1 MLNILRRI
9 VEEVNAAQGL
19 EQVLALIV
27 NRVKA
32 NMAVDVCSI
41 YLWDHKSHYILMAT
55 DGLHLQSVGSVRLQ
69 HNQGLVGLVAGR
81 EETVNLHNATENPSY
96 VYFPETGEEQYP
108 SFLGVPII
116 HKRSVLGVLV
126 VQRHEPR
133 KFDTDQEAFLIT
145 VAAQLASVIAHA
157 EAVGD
162 SIVLGNLSL
171 AAGKPIYGL
180 AGAPGVAFGN
190 AVVVYPPAD
199 LDAVPDRQITDTQAE
214 QLVFID
220 AVSSV
225 RDDLQK
231 LTDNLR
237 QVLSAEE
244 RALFDAYQL
253 MLGSDALV
261 ENTLARIREGN
272 WASGALRKT
281 IEDYVHAFDN
291 VQDAYIKERV
301 EDVRDLGRRILSY
314 LQKSGRS
321 GYQFPKGSILVGD
334 IITATMLAEVS
345 IKNLAGVVSRR
356 GSTTSHVAILA
367 RAFNVPAVMGAADM
381 PIARVDGQP
390 LIVDGYQ
397 GRVYISPPDAVTQE
411 YRRLRVEEDELSAE
425 LANLKEL
432 PAQTTDGFSVHLY
445 ANTGLIADVS
455 PALSSGAEGVGLYR
469 TEFPF
474 MIRERFP
481 SEDEQTQIYRQVLTA
496 FAPRPVTLRTLDVGG
511 DKALPYF
518 PIEEENPFL
527 GWRGIRITLDH
538 PEIFLVQVR
547 AMLRANAGIGN
558 MRILLPM
565 ITTVDEVD
573 TAIRMIRRAH
583 HELLD
588 NGITIEMPE
597 VGVMVEVPAAVYQV
611 ASLAKRADFISVGT
625 NDLSQYLLA
634 VDRNN
639 PRVAS
644 LYDCLHPSVIRVLM
658 IIVAA
663 CKEAG
668 KPVHICGEMAAD
680 PYAVLLLLGMGVDS
694 LSVNAASIPRMK
706 YIIRNFSQANA
717 EEILHL
723 SLEYEHGQSIR
734 HFLHSV
740 LVEHGLDGL
749 VHAGRANIEAM
760 KA

>member
-19 EQVLALIV
+19 EQVLELIV

-32 NMAVDVCSI
+32 NMDVDVCSI
-41 YLWDHKSHYILMAT
+41 YLSDHKSSYILMAT
-55 DGLHLQSVGSVRLQ
+55 DGLHRQSVGTVRLQ
-69 HNQGLVGLVAGR
+69 IGQGLVGLVAER
-81 EETVNLHNATENPSY
+81 EETVNLHNATENPLY

-126 VQRHEPR
+126 VQRHVPE
-133 KFDTDQEAFLIT
+133 KFDTNQEAFLIT
-145 VAAQLASVIAHA
+145 VAAQLAGVIAHA

-171 AAGKPIYGL
+171 AAGKPILGL
-180 AGAPGVAFGN
+180 GGAPGVAFGR

-199 LDAVPDRQITDTQAE
+199 LDAVPDRQVSDIQAE
-214 QLVFID
+214 QLIFID

-231 LTDNLR
+231 LTDGLR
-237 QVLSAEE
+237 TILSTEE

-281 IEDYVHAFDN
+281 VDDYVHAFDN

-301 EDVRDLGRRILSY
+301 EDVRDLGRRVLSY
-314 LQKSGRS
+314 LQKGGRG
-321 GYQFPKGSILVGD
+321 GYEIPKGSVLVGD
-334 IITATMLAEVS
+334 SISATMLAEMPL
-345 IKNLAGVVSRR
+345 KNLAGVISRR
-356 GSTTSHVAILA
+356 GSSTSHVAILA

-381 PIARVDGQP
+381 PLAQIDGKQ

-397 GRVYISPPDAVTQE
+397 GRVYIDPPEAVAHE
-411 YRRLRVEEDELSAE
+411 YRRLRQEEDELSAQ
-425 LANLKEL
+425 LADLKEL
-432 PAQTTDGFSVHLY
+432 PAQTTDGVTVHLL
-445 ANTGLIADVS
+445 ANTGLISDVS
-455 PALSSGAEGVGLYR
+455 PALNSGAEGVGLYR

-474 MIRERFP
+474 MVRERFP
-481 SEDEQTQIYRQVLTA
+481 SEDEQTEIYRQVLLA

-518 PIEEENPFL
+518 PIDEENPFL

-573 TAIRMIRRAH
+573 TAMRLLRRAH

-588 NGITIEMPE
+588 NGLTIEMPQ

-611 ASLAKRADFISVGT
+611 AVLAKRVDFISVGT

-644 LYDCLHPSVIRVLM
+644 LYDCLHPSVIRVIM
-658 IIVAA
+658 EIVAA
-663 CKEAG
+663 CKLAD
-668 KPVHICGEMAAD
+668 KPIHICGEMAAD
-680 PYAVLLLLGMGVDS
+680 PYAVLLLLGMGIDS

-706 YIIRNFSQANA
+706 YIIRNFSQAKA

-723 SLEYEHGQSIR
+723 SLEYEHGHSIR
-734 HFLHSV
+734 QFIHSV

-749 VHAGRANIEAM
+749 VHAGRSNIDAL
-760 KA
+760 KP

>member
-1 MLNILRRI
+1 MLDILRRI
-9 VEEVNAAQGL
+9 VEEVNSAQGL
-19 EQVLALIV
+19 EQVLSLIV
-27 NRVKA
+27 RRVKS
-32 NMAVDVCSI
+32 NMGVDVCSI
-41 YLWDHKSHYILMAT
+41 YLWDQKAHYLLMAT
-55 DGLHLQSVGSVRLQ
+55 DGLHPQSVGSVRLQ
-69 HNQGLVGLVAGR
+69 RGQGLVGLVAER
-81 EETVNLHNATENPSY
+81 EETVNLHNATENPCY

-108 SFLGVPII
+108 SFLGVPVI
-116 HKRSVLGVLV
+116 HKRTVLGVLV
-126 VQRHEPR
+126 VQRHQPI

-145 VAAQLASVIAHA
+145 VAAQLAGIIAHA

-162 SIVLGNLSL
+162 SLMPGDQEPSR
-171 AAGKPIYGL
+171 GKPIHGL
-180 AGAPGVAFGN
+180 GGAPGVAFGT
-190 AVVVYPPAD
+190 AVVIYPPAD
-199 LDAVPDRQITDTQAE
+199 LDAVPDRKISDIQAE

-231 LTDNLR
+231 LTDQLR
-237 QVLSAEE
+237 GVLSAEE

-261 ENTLARIREGN
+261 ENTLACIREGN

-281 IEDYVHAFDN
+281 IDDYVHAFDA
-291 VQDAYIKERV
+291 VADAYIKERV

-314 LQKSGRS
+314 LQKNGRA
-321 GYQFPKGSILVGD
+321 GYSFPPGSILVGD
-334 IITATMLAEVS
+334 IITATMLAEVP
-345 IKNLAGVVSRR
+345 IKNLAGVISRR
-356 GSTTSHVAILA
+356 GSSTSHVAILA
-367 RAFNVPAVMGAADM
+367 RAFNVPAVMGATDM
-381 PIARVDGQP
+381 PIAQIDGKP
-390 LIVDGYQ
+390 LIIDGYQ
-397 GRVYISPPDAVTQE
+397 GLVYIAPREQVTLE
-411 YRRLRVEEDELSAE
+411 YQRLRREEEELSEE
-425 LANLKEL
+425 LASILRL
-432 PAQTTDGFSVHLY
+432 PAQTTDGTIVHLY

-455 PALSSGAEGVGLYR
+455 PALNSGAEGVGLYR

-481 SEDEQTQIYRQVLTA
+481 SEDEQTQIYRQVLES

-547 AMLRANAGIGN
+547 AMLRANAGLGN
-558 MRILLPM
+558 MRILFPM

-573 TAIRMIRRAH
+573 SAIRLLRRAH

-588 NGITIEMPE
+588 NGETIEMPQ

-611 ASLAKRADFISVGT
+611 ASLARRADFISVGT

-639 PRVAS
+639 ARVAN
-644 LYDCLHPSVIRVLM
+644 LYDCLHPSVLRVLM
-658 IIVAA
+658 EIVAQ
-663 CKEAG
+663 CKAAS
-668 KPVHICGEMAAD
+668 KPVNICGEMASD
-680 PYAVLLLLGMGVDS
+680 PYAVLLLLGMGIDS
-694 LSVNAASIPRMK
+694 LSASAASIPRIK
-706 YIIRNFSQANA
+706 YMIRNFSKAKA

-723 SLEYEHGQSIR
+723 ALEYEHGQSIR
-734 HFLHSV
+734 HFIHSV
-740 LVEHGLDGL
+740 LVEHALDGL
-749 VHAGRANIEAM
+749 VHAGRANITAQS
-760 KA
+760 